1 MYKCYPQDGQPNWK
15 KCWQLIQ
22 NSFNVKQEFNM
33 KVEKIWANFYSIKNF
48 SFDLMKNKIWWLW
61 RKSKINSILC
71 NLFIGLVIDKFQFIY
86 WIEIR
91 IIQKKCQLLAFL
103 KKMIS
108 GILIRQNIDDQE
120 NQINFDTLNVFHT
133 KAEKNY
139 LRLFIRIS
147 LISCVFCR
155 NLLPS
160 SSVP

>member
-61 RKSKINSILC
+61 RKNKINSILC

-103 KKMIS
+103 KKNDKRYTDSTEYWWPREPDKLWYFKCIS
-108 GILIRQNIDDQE
+108 YKGRKKLFKTFHSDFF
-120 NQINFDTLNVFHT
+120 NFMCFL
-133 KAEKNY
+133 
-139 LRLFIRIS
+139 
-147 LISCVFCR
+147 
-155 NLLPS
+155 
-160 SSVP
+160 